1 MAIGSLK
8 DLYLDELNDLYD
20 AEMQIV
26 RALPRLAEAAHH
38 PELRAALSRQSEE
51 SRLHLERLELIF
63 THWGERRRPQLCA
76 GLNGIVQ
83 EADDRVHAATTA
95 DTRDVAIIGAAQR
108 IEHYVLAAYG
118 SARTCARW
126 LNRSD
131 EARLLQ
137 ETLND
142 ESRTGDRLTA
152 IVESSLADAE
162 AALGEATFGDQVAR
176 LPAV

>member
-1 MAIGSLK
+1 
-8 DLYLDELNDLYD
+8 
-20 AEMQIV
+20 
-26 RALPRLAEAAHH
+26 
-38 PELRAALSRQSEE
+38 
-51 SRLHLERLELIF
+51 
-63 THWGERRRPQLCA
+63 
-76 GLNGIVQ
+76 
-83 EADDRVHAATTA
+83 
-95 DTRDVAIIGAAQR
+95 
-108 IEHYVLAAYG
+108 VLAAYG

>member
-38 PELRAALSRQSEE
+38 PELRATLSRQSEE

-63 THWGERRRPQLCA
+63 THWGEQRRQQLCA

-95 DTRDVAIIGAAQR
+95 DTRDAAIIGAAQR

-142 ESRTGDRLTA
+142 ESRTDQRLTA
-152 IVESSLADAE
+152 IAE
-162 AALGEATFGDQVAR
+162 AAVGQEESAIVQSAIV
-176 LPAV
+176 